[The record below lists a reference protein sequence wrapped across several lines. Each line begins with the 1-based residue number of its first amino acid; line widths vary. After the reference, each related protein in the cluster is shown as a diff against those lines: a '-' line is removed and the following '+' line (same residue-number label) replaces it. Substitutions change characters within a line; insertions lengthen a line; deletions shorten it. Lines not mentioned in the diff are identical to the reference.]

1 VLPDD
6 IQQLAVP
13 VFSHRLLPTAE
24 AQIGRRDTAQIVADV
39 VARVPQPDA
48 DGSGA
53 R

>member
-1 VLPDD
+1 MLPDD

-24 AQIGRRDTAQIVADV
+24 AQIGRRDAAQIVTDI
-39 VARVPQPDA
+39 VARVPQPEA
-48 DGSGA
+48 GGSGT